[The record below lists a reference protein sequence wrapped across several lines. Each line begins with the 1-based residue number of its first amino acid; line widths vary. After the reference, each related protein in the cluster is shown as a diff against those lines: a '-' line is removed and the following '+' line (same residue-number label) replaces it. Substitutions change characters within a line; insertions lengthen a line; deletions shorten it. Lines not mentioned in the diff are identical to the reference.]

1 VRRLVRPIGLDFAH
15 AALLAPA
22 PEPPSLPK
30 CVIPRKVNGMG
41 SNPAVR
47 TVCSLLPPLATATL
61 PPAQTIE
68 APGPGAIR
76 GFAEAKRCS
85 CWQITNHPSFSND
98 PYIMQ
103 IRNIDAR
110 VYNLRLA
117 CITKPT
123 NGSLGK
129 DKDTVE
135 TSNQLV
141 PPKIQVMTVG

>member
-1 VRRLVRPIGLDFAH
+1 
-15 AALLAPA
+15 LA
-22 PEPPSLPK
+22 
-30 CVIPRKVNGMG
+30 
-41 SNPAVR
+41 
-47 TVCSLLPPLATATL
+47 
-61 PPAQTIE
+61 
-68 APGPGAIR
+68 
-76 GFAEAKRCS
+76 
-85 CWQITNHPSFSND
+85 NHKSPSFSND

>member
-1 VRRLVRPIGLDFAH
+1 
-15 AALLAPA
+15 
-22 PEPPSLPK
+22 
-30 CVIPRKVNGMG
+30 
-41 SNPAVR
+41 
-47 TVCSLLPPLATATL
+47 
-61 PPAQTIE
+61 
-68 APGPGAIR
+68 
-76 GFAEAKRCS
+76 
-85 CWQITNHPSFSND
+85 
-98 PYIMQ
+98 MQ